1 MKKIFA
7 FAVLFAAISM
17 VACGGQQK
25 AEDKDKEAA
34 KTECCG
40 ECESKTECCGDE
52 CCGDECCDEKAECC
66 GEKAEC
72 DGEKC
77 CDECEK

>member
-52 CCGDECCDEKAECC
+52 CCDEKAECC
-66 GEKAEC
+66 GEKSE
-72 DGEKC
+72 C